1 MFKRYLLAITFCLS
15 SIFFFSGILY
25 STTQKII
32 KLDTHSKNTTAF
44 IVTQYTHNPLQ
55 STNYVQSILQYQQ
68 LAHTLQN
75 QTSHYNIISSQ
86 PLYRSN
92 TDFFFIDSLT
102 HQFSQET
109 SQIDSI
115 QINEEAFQ
123 NNPIEIESG
132 RAFEESDYIYSHGTS
147 IPVLMGNKYLE
158 LYSLGDEFQAQYL
171 YANYTFHII
180 GFLTDHSQITNPVR
194 TYPTLDNYII
204 LPSFTYI
211 NPLSSD
217 DYTSSLLNSANQT
230 CGIITVET
238 TQLDTIYHQIQQL
251 PYPFAVDWLFD
262 HVQKSLEKTAVLH
275 PLYKKALRPRDMY
288 QGVKNIIPE
297 TLSCGEG
304 WLMAAEIVHY
314 AKEGVKSFIIL
325 QPFGCLP
332 NHICGRGVIKRIKE
346 DYPNV
351 TILPLDLDPDTSYA
365 NVENRMQ
372 MMIMNS

>member
-32 KLDTHSKNTTAF
+32 KLDTHSKNTNAF

-251 PYPFAVDWLFD
+251 LSSYQLGDYDCYTNSSIFNYRQHGIDLPLIKNLFIFFMIC
-262 HVQKSLEKTAVLH
+262 S
-275 PLYKKALRPRDMY
+275 
-288 QGVKNIIPE
+288 GVCLIFLNVKQSIYISQNNNIIFR
-297 TLSCGEG
+297 
-304 WLMAAEIVHY
+304 I
-314 AKEGVKSFIIL
+314 KIISSMIS
-325 QPFGCLP
+325 GCLISTLIACLLLRYL
-332 NHICGRGVIKRIKE
+332 N
-346 DYPNV
+346 
-351 TILPLDLDPDTSYA
+351 ILPDLISDIFLIPICTMSLFLKK
-365 NVENRMQ
+365 
-372 MMIMNS
+372 IK

>member
-115 QINEEAFQ
+115 
-123 NNPIEIESG
+123 
-132 RAFEESDYIYSHGTS
+132 
-147 IPVLMGNKYLE
+147 K
-158 LYSLGDEFQAQYL
+158 
-171 YANYTFHII
+171 
-180 GFLTDHSQITNPVR
+180 
-194 TYPTLDNYII
+194 
-204 LPSFTYI
+204 
-211 NPLSSD
+211 
-217 DYTSSLLNSANQT
+217 
-230 CGIITVET
+230 
-238 TQLDTIYHQIQQL
+238 
-251 PYPFAVDWLFD
+251 
-262 HVQKSLEKTAVLH
+262 
-275 PLYKKALRPRDMY
+275 
-288 QGVKNIIPE
+288 
-297 TLSCGEG
+297 
-304 WLMAAEIVHY
+304 
-314 AKEGVKSFIIL
+314 
-325 QPFGCLP
+325 
-332 NHICGRGVIKRIKE
+332 
-346 DYPNV
+346 
-351 TILPLDLDPDTSYA
+351 
-365 NVENRMQ
+365 
-372 MMIMNS
+372 